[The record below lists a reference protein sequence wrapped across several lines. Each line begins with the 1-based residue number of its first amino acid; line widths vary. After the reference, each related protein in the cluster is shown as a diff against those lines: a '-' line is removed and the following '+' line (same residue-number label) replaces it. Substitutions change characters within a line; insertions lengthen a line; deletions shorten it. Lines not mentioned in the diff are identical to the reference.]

1 MKFKTKLITSV
12 VLAIFCVTS
21 VFAGNSAPL
30 AAGGHSADLTDTLSE
45 VQRVA
50 IDGISTFQDTI
61 SKAKENSSR
70 INVGIL
76 KSSPKK
82 KETTPKESKPKA
94 TRPPR
99 STKESRKSNQ
109 SEGKINSNEINRV
122 SLRLRNGVVV
132 SPKIAPKLIK
142 IADKYY
148 FITKKP
154 IYVTSATRS
163 SRSQAVAMKGLINR
177 NGEKYV
183 RKLYRNKPAV
193 GEILSAHRKAGVDG
207 MARAIDGQIER
218 GIFISNHLKNRS
230 IDLASRNTNETALG
244 QAVKSVNGRYSRE
257 DSFHFHIDL
266 PNG

>member
-163 SRSQAVAMKGLINR
+163 SRSQAVAMKGLLHR
-177 NGEKYV
+177 HGEKYV

-193 GEILSAHRKAGVDG
+193 GEVISAHRKAGVDG
-207 MARAIDGQIER
+207 MTRAIDGQIAR
-218 GIFISNHLKNRS
+218 GVYISNHLRS
-230 IDLASRNTNETALG
+230 GSLDLSRKTNESAIKS
-244 QAVKSVNGRYSRE
+244 AVRTVDGRVFFEKDHY
-257 DSFHFHIDL
+257 HIDVG
-266 PNG
+266 NG